1 MIFILFHILFH
12 NLWKSPFFDFLIF
25 KVIENSNESEIISRF
40 YRYYF
45 KRRNFLTIV
54 ENFDS
59 NRLFHQVFNKYEIC
73 VFQNFYTVPELTCT
87 RSTTTVRVAFQCK
100 FQKSNIEIF
109 RKICVLFDK
118 YSSGFNLVTH
128 KK

>member
-1 MIFILFHILFH
+1 MIFRLFHILFH
-12 NLWKSPFFDFLIF
+12 NLWKSPFFVFLIF

-59 NRLFHQVFNKYEIC
+59 NRLFHQVFNKYEFC
-73 VFQNFYTVPELTCT
+73 VFQNFYTVAKLACT
-87 RSTTTVRVAFQCK
+87 YSKTTVCVAFQCK

-118 YSSGFNLVTH
+118 YSSGLNLVTH